1 MEQRNAFAAYTAC
14 IATAL
19 AALPATGLAQ
29 GKLDYG
35 SRPIR
40 LIVPVGAGGGT
51 DIVARI
57 VAAGLETTGLRMVV
71 DNRGG
76 AGGVIGTETV
86 ARATPDGYTLLFAYA
101 SHTTAPFLGK
111 VPYDADRDFS
121 PVTQVGVGP
130 LLLLVNP
137 SLPVASV
144 KELIALAK
152 SKPGGLNVG
161 IATAGSAGH
170 LSAELFKLR
179 TGTTDSIA
187 SVIYKSGAAVQ
198 IALLSNEVQLFF
210 ASVIT
215 AVPYIKSG
223 KVRTLATSSKNR
235 RANLPEVPTLGELG
249 VPIDAASPWQGL
261 LAPAKTPNAI
271 VMQLYGDIANL
282 VKRPDFTERLAAA
295 GSDPVASTPDEF
307 RAKIRRE
314 LDEFGKLIP
323 TLKLKGVN

>member
-1 MEQRNAFAAYTAC
+1 MRFQYASAAC
-14 IATAL
+14 VAL
-19 AALPATGLAQ
+19 CLASPSTPSLAQ

-40 LIVPVGAGGGT
+40 LVVPVAAGGGT
-51 DIVARI
+51 DTVARI
-57 VAAGLETTGLRMVV
+57 VAAGLETTGLRSVI

-86 ARATPDGYTLLFAYA
+86 ARASPDGYTLLFAYA
-101 SHTTAPFLGK
+101 SHTTAPFLAK
-111 VPYDADRDFS
+111 VPYDADRDFF
-121 PVTQVGVGP
+121 PVTQVGVSP

-137 SLPVASV
+137 ALPVANV

-152 SKPGGLNVG
+152 SKPRGLNVG

-179 TGTTDSIA
+179 TGTSDSIV
-187 SVIYKSGAAVQ
+187 SVIYKGGAAVQ

-210 ASVIT
+210 ASAIT
-215 AVPYIKSG
+215 AVPYVKSG
-223 KVRTLATSSKNR
+223 KVRSLATSARQRLASF
-235 RANLPEVPTLGELG
+235 PEVPTLGELG
-249 VPIDAASPWQGL
+249 IAIDAATPWQGM

-271 VMQLYGDIANL
+271 VMQLYEEVAKVL
-282 VKRPDFTERLAAA
+282 KRPDIIERLAAA
-295 GSDPVASTPDEF
+295 GTDPVGSTPAEF
-307 RAKIRRE
+307 RAKIKRE

-323 TLKLKGVN
+323 TLKLKGVS